1 LSKSTGTHRTALGT
15 LDSIRELRVGIELEK
30 PRIPQLED
38 VYRAR
43 EIVNRYLKPTPLLY
57 SRRLSNLLGC
67 QIYLKLENLQPTRAF
82 KVRGGVY
89 YMERMKNRALSG
101 GVITASTGNHAQ
113 SIAYAGSLFGVNVRI
128 VMPHG
133 VPQMKT
139 EAIKDLGAEV
149 VFYGTYFEEAREY
162 AERLASQKGLLLV
175 HAINEPLLYEGVGT
189 MHLEVFEELSDI
201 DVVINP
207 IGGGSGASAACIV
220 YKSLD
225 PRVKVIG
232 VQAEGA
238 PAFYHSWRNGAMRST
253 EGVNTTA
260 EGLATS
266 RAYELPLRILRE
278 KLNDMVLV
286 SDQEMRQAIRTILRA
301 TGQVAEL
308 SGAAST
314 AAAFKIKDQLAG
326 NKVVLLLT
334 GGNIEPEQLARI
346 LLE

>member
-1 LSKSTGTHRTALGT
+1 MEPL
-15 LDSIRELRVGIELEK
+15 
-30 PRIPQLED
+30 RIPQLED
-38 VYRAR
+38 VYPAR
-43 EIVNRYLKPTPLLY
+43 DIVNRYLKPTPLLY
-57 SRRLSNLLGC
+57 SRRLSKLLGC

-89 YMERMKNRALSG
+89 YMKRMKEQALSR

-113 SIAYAGSLFGVNVRI
+113 SIAYAGSLFGINVRI

-133 VPQMKT
+133 VPQIKT
-139 EAIKDLGAEV
+139 EAIEDLGAEV
-149 VFYGTYFEEAREY
+149 IFHGGYYEEAREY
-162 AERLASQKGLLLV
+162 AERLASQKGFLHV
-175 HAINEPLLYEGVGT
+175 HGINEPLLYEGVGT
-189 MHLEVFEELSDI
+189 MHLEVFEELPDM

-225 PRVKVIG
+225 SRVKVIG

-238 PAFYHSWRNGAMRST
+238 PAFYHSWKNGAMTFTS
-253 EGVNTTA
+253 GVKTAA

-278 KLNDMVLV
+278 KLDDIVLV
-286 SDQEMRQAIRTILRA
+286 SDQEMRQAIRIILRA

-314 AAAFKIKDQLAG
+314 AAAFKIKDKLAG

>member
-1 LSKSTGTHRTALGT
+1 LSQL
-15 LDSIRELRVGIELEK
+15 
-30 PRIPQLED
+30 RIPHLDD
-38 VYRAR
+38 VYAAR
-43 EIVNRYLKPTPLLY
+43 DVVNRYLKPTPLLY
-57 SRRLSNLLGC
+57 SRRLSKLLGC
-67 QIYLKLENLQPTRAF
+67 EIYLKLENLQPTRAF

-89 YMERMKNRALSG
+89 YMERMKGQALSH

-113 SIAYAGSLFGVNVRI
+113 SIAYAGMLFGVNVRI

-139 EAIKDLGAEV
+139 EAVKGLGAEV
-149 VFYGTYFEEAREY
+149 IFHGRFYEEAREY
-162 AERLASQKGLLLV
+162 AERLASERGFLNV
-175 HAINEPLLYEGVGT
+175 HGINEPLLYEGVGT
-189 MHLEVFEELSDI
+189 MHLEVFEELPDM

-220 YKSLD
+220 YKSLN
-225 PRVKVIG
+225 PRIKVIG

-238 PAFYHSWRNGAMRST
+238 PAFYNSWKKGT
-253 EGVNTTA
+253 ITPTDGVKTAA

-278 KLNDMVLV
+278 KLDDLILV
-286 SDQEMRQAIRTILRA
+286 SDQEMKQAIRAILDT

-314 AAAFKIKDQLAG
+314 AAAFKIKNELAG
-326 NKVVLLLT
+326 SKVVLMLT

-346 LLE
+346 LGEQP

>member
-1 LSKSTGTHRTALGT
+1 LAQL
-15 LDSIRELRVGIELEK
+15 
-30 PRIPQLED
+30 RIPQLDD
-38 VYRAR
+38 VYAAR
-43 EIVNRYLKPTPLLY
+43 GIVNRYLKPTPLLY
-57 SRRLSNLLGC
+57 SRRLSKLLGC
-67 QIYLKLENLQPTRAF
+67 EIYLKLENLQPTRAF

-89 YMERMKNRALSG
+89 YMERMKEQALSH

-113 SIAYAGSLFGVNVRI
+113 SIAYAGMLFGVNVRI

-139 EAIKDLGAEV
+139 EAVKGLGAEV
-149 VFYGTYFEEAREY
+149 IFHGKYYEEAREY
-162 AERLASQKGLLLV
+162 AERLASQNGFLHV
-175 HAINEPLLYEGVGT
+175 HGINEPLLYEGVGT
-189 MHLEVFEELSDI
+189 MHLEVFEELPDM

-220 YKSLD
+220 YKSLN
-225 PRVKVIG
+225 PRIKVIG

-238 PAFYHSWRNGAMRST
+238 PAFYNSWKKGT
-253 EGVNTTA
+253 ITPTDGVKTAA

-278 KLNDMVLV
+278 KLNDIILV
-286 SDQEMRQAIRTILRA
+286 SDQEMKQAIRAILHA

-314 AAAFKIKDQLAG
+314 AAAFKIKNELAG
-326 NKVVLLLT
+326 SKVVLILT

-346 LLE
+346 LREQA

>member
-1 LSKSTGTHRTALGT
+1 
-15 LDSIRELRVGIELEK
+15 
-30 PRIPQLED
+30 
-38 VYRAR
+38 
-43 EIVNRYLKPTPLLY
+43 
-57 SRRLSNLLGC
+57 
-67 QIYLKLENLQPTRAF
+67 
-82 KVRGGVY
+82 
-89 YMERMKNRALSG
+89 MERMKEQALSR

-139 EAIKDLGAEV
+139 EAIRDLGAEV
-149 VFYGTYFEEAREY
+149 IFHGTYFEEAREY
-162 AERLASQKGLLLV
+162 AERLTSQKGFLHV
-175 HAINEPLLYEGVGT
+175 HGINEPLLYEGVGT
-189 MHLEVFEELSDI
+189 MHLEVFEELSDV

-225 PRVKVIG
+225 PRVKVMG

-238 PAFYHSWRNGAMRST
+238 PAFYHSWKNGTMTST
-253 EGVNTTA
+253 GGVKTAA

-266 RAYELPLRILRE
+266 RAYELPLKILRE
-278 KLNDMVLV
+278 KLNDIVLV
-286 SDQEMRQAIRTILRA
+286 SDQEMRQAIRIILRA

-314 AAAFKIKDQLAG
+314 AAAFKVKDQLAG